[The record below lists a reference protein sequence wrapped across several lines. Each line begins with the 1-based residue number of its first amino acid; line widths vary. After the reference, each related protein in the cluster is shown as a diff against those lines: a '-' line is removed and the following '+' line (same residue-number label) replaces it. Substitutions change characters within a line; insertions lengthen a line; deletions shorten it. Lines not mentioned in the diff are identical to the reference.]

1 MPRTLLVLVSLVLM
15 ATLACGGGNGSRMT
29 VQEYASACTSLGDSF
44 QNLDGGFNQDVSTGF
59 EALEDALFEIKDWN
73 PPEELQELHN
83 LRIRSLESSLDALQ
97 ETGLLQLMQD
107 IEEATEEGD
116 DERFRE
122 LMGDVQEIEGKLGE
136 FEAQAAELE
145 EEIQLAENELS
156 PPTREILVSAGC
168 L

>member
-1 MPRTLLVLVSLVLM
+1 
-15 ATLACGGGNGSRMT
+15 MT

-116 DERFRE
+116 DERFLE
-122 LMGDVQEIEGKLGE
+122 LLSDMEDIEGRMGE
-136 FEAQAAELE
+136 MEAQIAELDE
-145 EEIQLAENELS
+145 DIQRSEDDLS
-156 PPTREILVSAGC
+156 PATREILSNAGC